1 MTHGHI
7 QIHGTGMR
15 RNRRDSPHPPSPI
28 YDSFYVPK
36 KGWDETKPGT
46 VLASRNIQA
55 GFTKTQKINLDGAYQ
70 LLYRTSG
77 VDDKSP
83 SYSVTTVLVPKNAR
97 PNKLVLIMAYED
109 SNFVECAPSYKIQLG
124 APLETNP
131 IQTVEELMWTSVLN
145 DGWTVT
151 IPDHQGPLSAFS
163 SSFIHGHAS
172 LDAIRATLNFEQ
184 LKLDP
189 KSAVVGMG
197 YSGGAIAGGWAASLL
212 GSYATELNVVGWSI
226 GGTPSNVTGTFYGLD
241 GSLFSG
247 FSVAGVAGIVDSY
260 PEVNDYVGSVITPAG
275 NAALQFT
282 REHCMGDI
290 VVGLQNVNL
299 TGKDFV
305 KNEKN
310 FLTDKRIAPILDHL
324 TMGTDSK
331 LTPRVPVYMYHAL
344 HDEVIPFDRANQTA
358 NAWCK
363 DGANL
368 LFQEYTGIEMGHV
381 STEVLNTPFVLKFI
395 RDRMSGRE
403 FLNGCQWK
411 SDLNP
416 LWRPDIL
423 GARLTEVFNSI
434 LNFFG
439 TSVGRTDRII
449 QESIINHNFTSK

>member
-1 MTHGHI
+1 
-7 QIHGTGMR
+7 MR

-212 GSYATELNVVGWSI
+212 GSYATELNVVG
-226 GGTPSNVTGTFYGLD
+226 
-241 GSLFSG
+241 
-247 FSVAGVAGIVDSY
+247 SVSY
-260 PEVNDYVGSVITPAG
+260 T
-275 NAALQFT
+275 
-282 REHCMGDI
+282 
-290 VVGLQNVNL
+290 
-299 TGKDFV
+299 
-305 KNEKN
+305 
-310 FLTDKRIAPILDHL
+310 HL
-324 TMGTDSK
+324 
-331 LTPRVPVYMYHAL
+331 
-344 HDEVIPFDRANQTA
+344 RAHET
-358 NAWCK
+358 
-363 DGANL
+363 
-368 LFQEYTGIEMGHV
+368 
-381 STEVLNTPFVLKFI
+381 
-395 RDRMSGRE
+395 
-403 FLNGCQWK
+403 
-411 SDLNP
+411 
-416 LWRPDIL
+416 
-423 GARLTEVFNSI
+423 
-434 LNFFG
+434 
-439 TSVGRTDRII
+439 
-449 QESIINHNFTSK
+449 

>member
-1 MTHGHI
+1 M
-7 QIHGTGMR
+7 
-15 RNRRDSPHPPSPI
+15 
-28 YDSFYVPK
+28 
-36 KGWDETKPGT
+36 
-46 VLASRNIQA
+46 
-55 GFTKTQKINLDGAYQ
+55 
-70 LLYRTSG
+70 
-77 VDDKSP
+77 
-83 SYSVTTVLVPKNAR
+83 
-97 PNKLVLIMAYED
+97 
-109 SNFVECAPSYKIQLG
+109 G

-324 TMGTDSK
+324 TTVSYTH
-331 LTPRVPVYMYHAL
+331 LTLP
-344 HDEVIPFDRANQTA
+344 T
-358 NAWCK
+358 
-363 DGANL
+363 
-368 LFQEYTGIEMGHV
+368 
-381 STEVLNTPFVLKFI
+381 
-395 RDRMSGRE
+395 
-403 FLNGCQWK
+403 
-411 SDLNP
+411 SDL
-416 LWRPDIL
+416 
-423 GARLTEVFNSI
+423 V
-434 LNFFG
+434 
-439 TSVGRTDRII
+439 
-449 QESIINHNFTSK
+449 